1 MVTLQDVQADLTRVK
16 VNIGMKDLCHEADL
30 RRRDRIVLLNLEV
43 QLEPPPCVG
52 GVWGPLD
59 VASPV
64 KEVVLDRVQ
73 EDV

>member
-16 VNIGMKDLCHEADL
+16 VNIRMEDLCHEAHL

-43 QLEPPPCVG
+43 QLEPPARIG
-52 GVWGPLD
+52 GIWGPLD

-64 KEVVLDRVQ
+64 EEVVLDRVQ